1 MRSIMP
7 CWLSCLLAGV
17 ILVAS
22 ASATSLEPASGK
34 HDPLPGM
41 ASTLRTMPPP
51 TASNDDDVVYGA
63 CNGTNAPAIYTQD
76 HFLDEE
82 TRQSLVSYLDNTTPT
97 NHLDIVMVPT
107 PTSLFRKFHS
117 TLDGLGRRS
126 ASTSLFRG
134 LQVEDY
140 KSGHGL
146 FPGKLSLA
154 GDKQC
159 HIDYEVDTDFEVENI
174 LGPTDGRV
182 GILYLAGEGEFVVV
196 DDETNEEHH
205 VEVSR
210 QGIYKKG

>member
-1 MRSIMP
+1 MAAI
-7 CWLSCLLAGV
+7 V
-17 ILVAS
+17 VA
-22 ASATSLEPASGK
+22 AAAAATVLEPASGEL
-34 HDPLPGM
+34 DPLPGM
-41 ASTLRTMPPP
+41 PATPRAMPPP
-51 TASNDDDVVYGA
+51 AT
-63 CNGTNAPAIYTQD
+63 CNGTDAPPIIYTQD
-76 HFLDEE
+76 RFLDEA
-82 TRQSLVSYLDNTTPT
+82 TCQSLIAYLDNATPT

-107 PTSLFRKFHS
+107 PTSLFRKFHA

-126 ASTSLFRG
+126 ASVSLFPG

-140 KSGHGL
+140 KSGQGL

-196 DDETNEEHH
+196 DDESREEHR
-205 VEVSR
+205 VAVS
-210 QGIYKKG
+210 